1 MLTREY
7 PKDVTLKDGRRVVLR
22 PLEQGDFDKLY
33 AFFGDLPEED
43 RLFLRHDVS
52 NADLVRRW
60 TEDLDFKHI
69 IPLVAVEGGKI
80 VADGT
85 LHLTDFG
92 WMQHVGHI
100 RLVTARTH
108 RHSGLGTLI
117 ARELVA
123 LAKGRNLEKL
133 QAHVIED
140 NAGAVKMFQQLGFET
155 VAVLKD
161 LPKDQHGKKRN
172 LAIMLS
178 DVVNLGQT
186 MEDWIQDS
194 MIPAFRVPGG
204 QEG

>member
-1 MLTREY
+1 MLTRAY
-7 PKDVTLKDGRRVVLR
+7 PKHVTLKDGRRVVLR
-22 PLEQGDFDKLY
+22 PLEAGDFDELY
-33 AFFGDLPEED
+33 AFFQGLTEED

-52 NADLVRRW
+52 DPDLVRKW
-60 TEDLDFKHI
+60 TEHRDFSRI

-85 LHLTDFG
+85 LHVTGYG

-108 RHSGLGTLI
+108 RQSGLGTLI

-123 LAKGRNLEKL
+123 LANERNLEKL

-140 NAGAVKMFQQLGFET
+140 NTGAVKMFQRLGFEMA
-155 VAVLKD
+155 AVLKD

-172 LAIMLS
+172 LAIMIS
-178 DVVNLGQT
+178 DVANLGQT

-204 QEG
+204 DEG